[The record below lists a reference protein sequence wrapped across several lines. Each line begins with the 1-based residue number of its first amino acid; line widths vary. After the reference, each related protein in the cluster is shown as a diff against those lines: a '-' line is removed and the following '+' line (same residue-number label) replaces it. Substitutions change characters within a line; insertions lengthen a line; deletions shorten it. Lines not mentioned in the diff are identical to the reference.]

1 MGKTLVLTEKPSV
14 GRDIARVLGAR
25 GGGEGMIV
33 GEEYV
38 VSWAVGHLVTLCDPD
53 ELNPAWKKWSMDTLP
68 MLPEAL
74 KTKVISKTR
83 AQFSVLKKLLRDPE
97 IDRVICAT
105 DSGREGELIFRY
117 IYDQAGC
124 RKPVDRL
131 WISSMTD
138 AAIREGFAS
147 LKPDSAYDG
156 LYASARCR
164 SEADWIIGMNA
175 SRAYTLRYDVLLSV
189 GRVQTPTLALLV
201 ARDREI
207 RAFTP
212 RDYWEIR
219 ADFGDYTGLWIDPE
233 TKEMRCYDHDR
244 AEEIAARVRG
254 KEGVV
259 TENERARK
267 TQPPPQLYDL
277 TSLQR
282 EANKLL
288 GLSAAKTLEI
298 AQALYEKH
306 KLLTYPRTDSRY
318 LPHDMIPKVAKTLNA
333 LPEPYAAL
341 VAPLREAGKFSTS
354 GRMYNDS
361 KVSDHHALVPTGS
374 FAALNR
380 LSEVERRVFDM
391 VVKRLIAAH
400 YPDYEYLSVKL
411 TTRVGADDFRTTGS
425 VPLKEG
431 WKAVYRS
438 DKPDKDETDALPD
451 LPVGTARKVKGC
463 KLKAQKTKPPEPHTD
478 GTLLQAMENAGRAL
492 EDESLRESMKDS
504 GLGTPATRAAIIER
518 LVEVGYARRKGRTIL
533 STDKGEKLISIAPE
547 ELTSPILT
555 GKWEK
560 SLAVM
565 ARENDES
572 ALDALSGRFMEGISR
587 FAAFLVDQAK
597 DAPQDVAFDPEE
609 RKKTRSGKSRASAVK
624 NLDIPCP
631 ICGEGHIT
639 ENSKA
644 FGCSRWREGCKLTLW
659 KDCLVSR
666 GGPALTAA
674 LVKLIVE
681 KREVAGSTGVI
692 TYAPGELPRFNPN
705 ENAVIPAPK
714 KRASG
719 KAEAA
724 GTKKTSAKKAAS
736 KSAPAQEKAAP
747 KAKAA
752 KTPKADAPKAAD
764 KPAKAVK
771 PAAPKKAAPKTN
783 AAKTR
788 KAAAS
793 KAPAAP
799 EQIDLFSET

>member
-1 MGKTLVLTEKPSV
+1 MGKTLVLAEKPSV
-14 GRDIARVLGAR
+14 GRDIARVLGVR
-25 GGGEGMIV
+25 GQGEGMII
-33 GEEYV
+33 GDEYI

-53 ELNPAWKKWSMDTLP
+53 ELNPAWKKWTMDALP
-68 MLPEAL
+68 MLPETL

-97 IDRVICAT
+97 IERVVCAT

-124 RKPVDRL
+124 KKPVDRL

-138 AAIREGFAS
+138 AAIREGFAA

-156 LYASARCR
+156 LYTSARCR

-175 SRAYTLRYDVLLSV
+175 SRAYTLKYDVLLSV

-207 RAFTP
+207 RAFVP

-219 ADFGDYTGLWIDPE
+219 ADFGDYSGVWVDPKTRE
-233 TKEMRCYDHDR
+233 ARCYDQEL
-244 AEEIAARVRG
+244 AEQIAARVRG
-254 KEGVV
+254 KTGTV
-259 TENERARK
+259 TENERTRK

-282 EANKLL
+282 EANRLL

-306 KLLTYPRTDSRY
+306 KLITYPRTDSRY
-318 LPHDMIPKVAKTLNA
+318 LPHDMLPKVAKVLNTLPA
-333 LPEPYAAL
+333 PYDTL
-341 VAPLREAGKFSTS
+341 TEPLRQAGGYSKS
-354 GRMYNDS
+354 GRMYNDA

-374 FAALNR
+374 YAALNR
-380 LSEVERRVFDM
+380 LSDVERRVFDM
-391 VVKRLIAAH
+391 IVRRLIAAH

-411 TTRVGADDFRTTGS
+411 TTRVGEDEFRTTGS

-431 WKAVYRS
+431 WKAVYREE
-438 DKPDKDETDALPD
+438 KEKKDEPETLPD
-451 LPVGTARKVKGC
+451 LDIGTQRAVKGC
-463 KLKAQKTKPPEPHTD
+463 RLKAQKTKPPEPHTD
-478 GTLLQAMENAGRAL
+478 GTLLQAMENAGRTL

-518 LVEVGYARRKGRTIL
+518 LVEVGYARRKGRTLL
-533 STDKGEKLISIAPE
+533 STEKGDKLISIAPE

-560 SLAVM
+560 SLSVM
-565 ARENDES
+565 ARENS
-572 ALDALSGRFMEGISR
+572 SQALEGLSGRFMEGINR

-597 DAPQDVAFDPEE
+597 SAPEDVAFDPEE
-609 RKKTRSGKSRASAVK
+609 RRTAKGGRKKASAVK
-624 NLDIPCP
+624 KTDIACP
-631 ICGEGHIT
+631 LCGDGLIT

-666 GGPALTAA
+666 GGPVLTGA
-674 LVKLIVE
+674 LVKLIIE

-692 TYAPGELPRFNPN
+692 TYTPGELPRFNPN
-705 ENAVIPAPK
+705 ENAVIPPPAPK
-714 KRASG
+714 KRAADQ
-719 KAEAA
+719 KAKSPAQADSVQADEANA
-724 GTKKTSAKKAAS
+724 PKTPRARKTPASKAA
-736 KSAPAQEKAAP
+736 
-747 KAKAA
+747 
-752 KTPKADAPKAAD
+752 KAAD
-764 KPAKAVK
+764 KSPQTAGSV
-771 PAAPKKAAPKTN
+771 APKAT
-783 AAKTR
+783 AKMR
-788 KAAAS
+788 
-793 KAPAAP
+793 KAPALKNASQAP
-799 EQIDLFSET
+799 EQIDLFGET

>member
-1 MGKTLVLTEKPSV
+1 MGKTLVLAEKPSV

-33 GEEYV
+33 GEEYI

-53 ELNPAWKKWSMDTLP
+53 ELNPDWKKWSMDTLP
-68 MLPEAL
+68 MLPETL
-74 KTKVISKTR
+74 KTKVIAKTR
-83 AQFSVLKKLLRDPE
+83 SQFSVLKKLLRDPE

-156 LYASARCR
+156 LYTSARCR

-219 ADFGDYTGLWIDPE
+219 ADFGDYTGLWLDPE
-233 TKEMRCYDHDR
+233 TKELRCYDRDK

-254 KEGVV
+254 QEGVV
-259 TENERARK
+259 TENERARR

-277 TSLQR
+277 TALQR

-298 AQALYEKH
+298 AQTLYEKH

-318 LPHDMIPKVAKTLNA
+318 LPHDMIPKIAKTLNA

-374 FAALNR
+374 FAALGR
-380 LSEVERRVFDM
+380 LSEAERRVFDM
-391 VVKRLIAAH
+391 VVRRLIAAH

-425 VPLKEG
+425 VPLREG

-438 DKPDKDETDALPD
+438 EKSDKDETDALPD
-451 LPVGTARKVKGC
+451 LPVGTARRVKGC

-533 STDKGEKLISIAPE
+533 STDKGDKLISIAPE

-572 ALDALSGRFMEGISR
+572 ALDALSGRFMEGINR

-597 DAPQDVAFDPEE
+597 GAPEDVAFDPEE
-609 RKKTRSGKSRASAVK
+609 RRKGKGGKSRASAVK

-692 TYAPGELPRFNPN
+692 TYVPGELPRFNPN
-705 ENAVIPAPK
+705 ENAVIPAPAPK

-719 KAEAA
+719 KTETA
-724 GTKKTSAKKAAS
+724 GTKKAPAKKAAP
-736 KSAPAQEKAAP
+736 KSASAPEKAAP

-752 KTPKADAPKAAD
+752 KTAKAAAKTTE
-764 KPAKAVK
+764 KPAKA
-771 PAAPKKAAPKTN
+771 ARTAAPKTG

-788 KAAAS
+788 KAP
-793 KAPAAP
+793 APKTPAEP
-799 EQIDLFSET
+799 EQIDLFAET

>member
-1 MGKTLVLTEKPSV
+1 MGKTLVLAEKPSV

-25 GGGEGMIV
+25 GKGEGMIV
-33 GEEYV
+33 GDEYV

-53 ELNPAWKKWSMDTLP
+53 ELNPAWKKWTMDALP
-68 MLPEAL
+68 MLPETL

-83 AQFSVLKKLLRDPE
+83 SQFSVLKKLLRDPE
-97 IDRVICAT
+97 IERVICAT

-124 RKPVDRL
+124 KKPVDRL

-138 AAIREGFAS
+138 AAIREGFAA

-156 LYASARCR
+156 LYVSARCR

-207 RAFTP
+207 RAFVP

-219 ADFGDYTGLWIDPE
+219 ADFGDYAGLWLNPD
-233 TKEMRCYDHDR
+233 TKETRCYEHEL
-244 AEEIAARVRG
+244 AEQIAGRVRG
-254 KEGVV
+254 KTGVV
-259 TENERARK
+259 TENERTKK

-306 KLLTYPRTDSRY
+306 KLITYPRTDSRY
-318 LPHDMIPKVAKTLNA
+318 LPHDMIPKVAKVLNTLPAPYDA
-333 LPEPYAAL
+333 LT
-341 VAPLREAGKFSTS
+341 APLKAEGAFSKS
-354 GRMYNDS
+354 GRMYNDA

-374 FAALNR
+374 YAALGK
-380 LSEVERRVFDM
+380 LTDIERRVFDM
-391 VVKRLIAAH
+391 IARRLIAAH

-411 TTRVGADDFRTTGS
+411 ITRVDGDDFKTTGS

-431 WKAVYRS
+431 WKAVYRGEGE
-438 DKPDKDETDALPD
+438 KKEGEDALPD
-451 LPVGTARKVKGC
+451 LPVGTQRSVKGC
-463 KLKAQKTKPPEPHTD
+463 RLKAQKTKPPEPHTD
-478 GTLLQAMENAGRAL
+478 GTLLQAMENAGRTL

-533 STDKGEKLISIAPE
+533 STEKGEKLISIAPE

-560 SLAVM
+560 SLSVM
-565 ARENDES
+565 AHES
-572 ALDALSGRFMEGISR
+572 EAEALDALSNRFMEGIGR
-587 FAAFLVDQAK
+587 FAAFLVEQARG
-597 DAPQDVAFDPEE
+597 ASQEVAFAPEE
-609 RKKTRSGKSRASAVK
+609 RKKSRGGKKRASVVK
-624 NLDIPCP
+624 ELDIDCP
-631 ICGEGHIT
+631 LCGEGHVT

-666 GGPALTAA
+666 GGPKLTAS
-674 LVKLIVE
+674 LVRLVLE

-692 TYAPGELPRFNPN
+692 TYVPGELPRFAPN
-705 ENAVIPAPK
+705 DKAVIPEKSAPK
-714 KRASG
+714 KRTSPQTAPRRR
-719 KAEAA
+719 
-724 GTKKTSAKKAAS
+724 KKEET
-736 KSAPAQEKAAP
+736 
-747 KAKAA
+747 
-752 KTPKADAPKAAD
+752 
-764 KPAKAVK
+764 
-771 PAAPKKAAPKTN
+771 
-783 AAKTR
+783 
-788 KAAAS
+788 
-793 KAPAAP
+793 P
-799 EQIDLFSET
+799 EQIQLSEEM

>member
-1 MGKTLVLTEKPSV
+1 MGKTLVLAEKPSV

-25 GGGEGMIV
+25 GSGDGMIV
-33 GEEYV
+33 GDEYI

-74 KTKVISKTR
+74 KTKVIPKTR
-83 AQFSVLKKLLRDPE
+83 SQFSVLKKLLRDPE

-124 RKPVDRL
+124 VKPVDRL

-156 LYASARCR
+156 LYTSARCR

-219 ADFGDYTGLWIDPE
+219 ADFGDYNGLWIDPE
-233 TKEMRCYDHDR
+233 TKELRCYDHDR

-259 TENERARK
+259 TENERTRK

-306 KLLTYPRTDSRY
+306 KVLTYPRTDSRY
-318 LPHDMIPKVAKTLNA
+318 LPHDMIPKIAKTLNT

-341 VAPLREAGKFSTS
+341 AAPLKEAGKFSTS
-354 GRMYNDS
+354 GRMYNDA

-374 FAALNR
+374 FAALGR

-411 TTRVGADDFRTTGS
+411 TTRVGTDDFRTTGS

-438 DKPDKDETDALPD
+438 DKDDKDETGDLPD
-451 LPVGTARKVKGC
+451 LPVGTTRKVKGC

-478 GTLLQAMENAGRAL
+478 GSLLQAMENAGRTL

-518 LVEVGYARRKGRTIL
+518 LVDVGYARRKGRTIL

-565 ARENDES
+565 ARENE
-572 ALDALSGRFMEGISR
+572 AGTLDSLSGRFMEGINR

-597 DAPQDVAFDPEE
+597 GAPEDVAFDPEE
-609 RKKTRSGKSRASAVK
+609 RRKKKGGKSRASAVK

-631 ICGEGHIT
+631 VCGEGHIT

-644 FGCSRWREGCKLTLW
+644 FSCSRWREGCKLTLW
-659 KDCLVSR
+659 KDCLASR
-666 GGPALTAA
+666 GGPVLTGA

-692 TYAPGELPRFNPN
+692 TYMPGELPHFEPN
-705 ENAVIPAPK
+705 ENAVIPPPK
-714 KRASG
+714 KR
-719 KAEAA
+719 
-724 GTKKTSAKKAAS
+724 T
-736 KSAPAQEKAAP
+736 
-747 KAKAA
+747 AA
-752 KTPKADAPKAAD
+752 KSET
-764 KPAKAVK
+764 
-771 PAAPKKAAPKTN
+771 AAPKKAASKKASGQGSSAEPAASRTGT
-783 AAKTR
+783 AKTA
-788 KAAAS
+788 KKPAKSTEPKKTAS
-793 KAPAAP
+793 KAAETKPKKAVASKKTTKSQVI
-799 EQIDLFSET
+799 EQTDLFGDT

>member
-1 MGKTLVLTEKPSV
+1 MGKTLVLAEKPSV

-38 VSWAVGHLVTLCDPD
+38 VSWAVGHLVTLCDPN

-380 LSEVERRVFDM
+380 LSETERRVFDM

-438 DKPDKDETDALPD
+438 DKTDALPD
-451 LPVGTARKVKGC
+451 LPVGTAHKVKGV

-518 LVEVGYARRKGRTIL
+518 LVEVGYAKRKGRTIL

-547 ELTSPILT
+547 ELTSPIMT

-624 NLDIPCP
+624 NLDVPCP
-631 ICGEGHIT
+631 LCGEGHIT

-666 GGPALTAA
+666 GGPVLTAA

-724 GTKKTSAKKAAS
+724 GTKKTAAKKAAP
-736 KSAPAQEKAAP
+736 KSASAQEKAAP

-752 KTPKADAPKAAD
+752 KTPKAAASKADAE
-764 KPAKAVK
+764 
-771 PAAPKKAAPKTN
+771 
-783 AAKTR
+783 KTR
-788 KAAAS
+788 KTPAP